1 MYLQDQCLTSEID
14 YSPLHVNVSVDL
26 VLTGYFESRE
36 LFWMRKLDAK
46 RLMDIEKF
54 LSVQVGVVFF
64 VIPLLMIEKAQN
76 KKQNLVCKAE
86 VIRILDRYFFS
97 ICMKY

>member
-1 MYLQDQCLTSEID
+1 
-14 YSPLHVNVSVDL
+14 
-26 VLTGYFESRE
+26 
-36 LFWMRKLDAK
+36 MRKLDAK

-54 LSVQVGVVFF
+54 LSVQAGVVFF

-86 VIRILDRYFFS
+86 VIRILDRYYFHLHEVLT
-97 ICMKY
+97 

>member
-1 MYLQDQCLTSEID
+1 M
-14 YSPLHVNVSVDL
+14 
-26 VLTGYFESRE
+26 VLKGYFESRE

>member
-1 MYLQDQCLTSEID
+1 M
-14 YSPLHVNVSVDL
+14 
-26 VLTGYFESRE
+26 VLKGYFESRE

-46 RLMDIEKF
+46 RLMDIEQI

-86 VIRILDRYFFS
+86 VIRILDRYFFHLHEVLT
-97 ICMKY
+97 

>member
-1 MYLQDQCLTSEID
+1 M
-14 YSPLHVNVSVDL
+14 
-26 VLTGYFESRE
+26 VLKGYFESRE

-46 RLMDIEKF
+46 RLMDIEKI

-76 KKQNLVCKAE
+76 KKTKLSTHVCKAE
-86 VIRILDRYFFS
+86 VIRILDRYFFHLHEVLT
-97 ICMKY
+97 

>member
-1 MYLQDQCLTSEID
+1 
-14 YSPLHVNVSVDL
+14 
-26 VLTGYFESRE
+26 
-36 LFWMRKLDAK
+36 MRKLDAK

-76 KKQNLVCKAE
+76 KKQNFVCKAE
-86 VIRILDRYFFS
+86 VIRILDRYFFHLHEVLT
-97 ICMKY
+97 

>member
-1 MYLQDQCLTSEID
+1 M
-14 YSPLHVNVSVDL
+14 
-26 VLTGYFESRE
+26 VLKGYFESRE

-54 LSVQVGVVFF
+54 LSVQAGVVFF

-86 VIRILDRYFFS
+86 VIRILDRYYFHLHEVLT
-97 ICMKY
+97 

>member
-1 MYLQDQCLTSEID
+1 M
-14 YSPLHVNVSVDL
+14 
-26 VLTGYFESRE
+26 VLKGYFESRE

-86 VIRILDRYFFS
+86 VIRILDRYFFHLHEVLT
-97 ICMKY
+97 